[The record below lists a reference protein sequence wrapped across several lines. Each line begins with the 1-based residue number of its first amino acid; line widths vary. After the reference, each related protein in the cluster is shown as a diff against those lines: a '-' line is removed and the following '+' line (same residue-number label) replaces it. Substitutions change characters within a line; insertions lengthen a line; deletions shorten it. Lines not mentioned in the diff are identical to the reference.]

1 MQLKFLAL
9 ALIAGLPVISRAQA
23 PSLEKI
29 WETDTIVATPES
41 VLPDPAAGILYVP
54 GFNGKTV
61 TAYRLKGAQAM
72 GQIGRPGVLL
82 TDAGRLTDLK
92 KKIAQRDP
100 AVLDLVQRLEE
111 QADKLLTMKPVSVM
125 EKSSTP
131 VSGSKHDYMSQA
143 PYFWYDS
150 TKPNGLPYV
159 NRDGQRNPEIYGITD
174 RTYIGRLDNAVRLLG
189 LAWWLTRE
197 EKYAQK
203 AAVLLRCWFLD
214 DSTRM
219 NPNLEYGQAIP
230 GVNTGRGIGIIETI
244 ALMGIADGAALLD
257 GSSAW
262 TAGDAGALRRWYA
275 QYLDWMLTSSY
286 GKEEHAAKNN
296 HGVWW
301 LAQATDFALFTGNP
315 SKAREL
321 AEEGK
326 EKMDSQIQADGKM
339 PKELARTTGLWY
351 STYNLQAF
359 FTLATLAHLVGVDL
373 WHYSNQTNAGIR
385 AAFDWLIPYAAG
397 EKKWEYQQI
406 SPYDPTE
413 FYSLL
418 LQAGKVYGEEKY
430 IAEARAIGKKEAS
443 AVVEVMWGE

>member
-1 MQLKFLAL
+1 MQLKFWTLVLA
-9 ALIAGLPVISRAQA
+9 AGLPAAVQAQTLLMDPSR
-23 PSLEKI
+23 L
-29 WETDTIVATPES
+29 
-41 VLPDPAAGILYVP
+41 AG
-54 GFNGKTV
+54 
-61 TAYRLKGAQAM
+61 
-72 GQIGRPGVLL
+72 
-82 TDAGRLTDLK
+82 LK
-92 KKIAQRDP
+92 KKVEQRDP
-100 AVLDLVQRLEE
+100 TVLGLVQRLEE

-143 PYFWYDS
+143 PYYWYDS

-159 NRDGQRNPEIYGITD
+159 SRDGQRNPEIYGITD
-174 RTYIGRLDNAVRLLG
+174 RTYIGRLDNAVRVLG
-189 LAWWLTRE
+189 LAWWLSGK

-203 AAVLLRCWFLD
+203 AAGLLRCWFLD

-230 GVNTGRGIGIIETI
+230 GVNNGRGIGIIETI
-244 ALMGIADGAALLD
+244 SLMGIADGAALLD

-262 TAGDAGALRRWYA
+262 TAGDAGELRHWYA
-275 QYLDWMLTSSY
+275 QYLDWMLTSSH

-315 SKAREL
+315 SKAKEL

-326 EKMDSQIQADGKM
+326 EKMDSQIQADGRM
-339 PKELARTTGLWY
+339 PKELARTNGLWY
-351 STYNLQAF
+351 STYNLQAL
-359 FTLATLAHLVGVDL
+359 FTLATLAHLAGVDL

-430 IAEARAIGKKEAS
+430 IAEARAIGKKEAN